1 MVTHPGEEPLSGK
14 HSAGG
19 SQAVDRALN
28 LFDFV
33 CRSPHPVTLAEA
45 SEWAHLSKPTAFR
58 MLQAL
63 ANCGLLRQHGETR
76 SYSAGLRLFELY
88 NVAVHHLDPLLEAK
102 PELAQLSSTFD
113 ETVHMAILDDGEIV
127 YVAKEESRRAV
138 RMFSAIG
145 KRAPAYCTGVGKALL
160 AFASQEELAPV
171 LKRGNFVRHTPTTIT
186 SAAELTGELAR
197 IRARGYSVDN
207 GEHEAEIRCVASPV
221 YDATGKLAAAIS
233 LTMPAS
239 RFKTESIPEFAEH
252 VMKSAERISHRLG
265 YYDGKAP
272 ETPASSR
279 GKATRRTST
288 K

>member
-1 MVTHPGEEPLSGK
+1 MVTHPGDDAASAKP
-14 HSAGG
+14 SAGG
-19 SQAVDRALN
+19 SQAVERALS

-45 SEWAHLSKPTAFR
+45 SEWAHLSKPTTFR
-58 MLQAL
+58 MLQTL
-63 ANCGLLRQHGETR
+63 TNCGLLRQHDETR

-102 PELAQLSSTFD
+102 PELAHLSSMFD
-113 ETVHMAILDDGEIV
+113 ETVHMAILDDGDVV

-160 AFASQEELAPV
+160 AFASKEDLAPV
-171 LKRGNFVRHTPTTIT
+171 LHRGNLARYTPTTIT
-186 SAAELTGELAR
+186 SVAELAAELAR
-197 IRARGYSVDN
+197 IRTRGYSVDN
-207 GEHEAEIRCVASPV
+207 GEHETEIRCVASPV

-239 RFKTESIPEFAEH
+239 RFKTESIPEFAEQ
-252 VMKSAERISHRLG
+252 VMRSAERISHRLG

-272 ETPASSR
+272 DSPASNKGKSTSR
-279 GKATRRTST
+279 TRT